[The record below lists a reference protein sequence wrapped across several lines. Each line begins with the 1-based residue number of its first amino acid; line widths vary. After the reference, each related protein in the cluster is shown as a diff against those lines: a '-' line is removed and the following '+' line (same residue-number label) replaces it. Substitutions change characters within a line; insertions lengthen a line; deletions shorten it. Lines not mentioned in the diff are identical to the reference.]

1 MGGSGIASVARYRR
15 QISLPD
21 FGTAGQEKLAQAHV
35 AVLGA
40 GGLGSP
46 ALLYLAGAGVGR
58 ITVIDDDVVD
68 LSNLHR
74 QVIHR
79 DAGVGRS
86 KAESAAE
93 AMRELNPEI
102 TVTVAA
108 ERLTPGNALDI
119 IGDAQVLLDG
129 ADNFDTR
136 HLASWACARL
146 GIPHVWA
153 SILGH
158 DAQLSVFHAGH
169 GPIYEDIYREPPAP
183 GVVPNCAQAGVLGP
197 LVGVVGSAMALEAI
211 KLLTGLGRPLIG
223 RLGVFSGLDGT
234 WEYVPVVGTQATLE
248 AVLADGPVLSPALP
262 PVPEITELPDA
273 ALLIDVREPH
283 EFAGS
288 RIPGALNVP
297 LTEVLDGDWVPP
309 RPEPGQEVVI
319 YCAGG
324 IRSARAVRALAERG
338 VTGPVSLAGG
348 IDAWLDR

>member
-1 MGGSGIASVARYRR
+1 MTPVSRYRR

-21 FGTAGQEKLAQAHV
+21 FGLAGQEALSRAHV
-35 AVLGA
+35 AVIGA

-58 ITVIDDDVVD
+58 ITVIDDAAVD
-68 LSNLHR
+68 ISNLHR

-79 DAGVGRS
+79 DAGVGRA

-93 AMRELNPEI
+93 AMRALTPDI
-102 TVTVAA
+102 TVAA
-108 ERLTPGNALDI
+108 SPGRLTPANALE
-119 IGDAQVLLDG
+119 VLQGADVVLDG

-197 LVGVVGSAMALEAI
+197 VVGAVGSAMALEAI

-223 RLGVFSGLDGT
+223 RLAVFSGLDGT
-234 WEYVPVVGTQATLE
+234 WEYVPVIGTQETLTR
-248 AVLADGPVLSPALP
+248 VLGNGPVTSPELP
-262 PVPEITELPDA
+262 PVPEVTELPDA
-273 ALLIDVREPH
+273 PLLIDVREPH
-283 EFAGS
+283 EFAGT
-288 RIPGALNVP
+288 RIPGAVNVP
-297 LTEVLDGDWVPP
+297 LGEVLTGGWVPP
-309 RPEPGQEVVI
+309 TPAPGQDVVI

-348 IDAWLDR
+348 IDAWLNRQG

>member
-1 MGGSGIASVARYRR
+1 MGGSGIARYRR
-15 QISLPD
+15 QIALPD
-21 FGTAGQEKLAQAHV
+21 FGTAGQDALSQAHV

-79 DAGVGRS
+79 DAGVGRP
-86 KAESAAE
+86 KAASAAA
-93 AMRELNPEI
+93 AMRELNPEV
-102 TVTVAA
+102 TVTVIAA
-108 ERLTPGNALDI
+108 RLSPDNALEVL
-119 IGDAQVLLDG
+119 GDAQVLLDG
-129 ADNFDTR
+129 TDNFDTR

-169 GPIYEDIYREPPAP
+169 GPIYEDIYRHPPAP

-197 LVGVVGSAMALEAI
+197 LVGTVGSAMALEAI

-234 WEYVPVVGTQATLE
+234 WEYVPVVGNRDTLD
-248 AVLADGPVLSPALP
+248 AVLAHGPVRSPQLP
-262 PVPEITELPDA
+262 PVPEITEFADTA
-273 ALLIDVREPH
+273 VLIDVREPH
-283 EFAGS
+283 EFATTH
-288 RIPGALNVP
+288 IPGARNVP
-297 LTEVLDGDWVPP
+297 LAEVLEGGWLPP
-309 RPEPGQEVVI
+309 QPEPGQQIVI

>member
-1 MGGSGIASVARYRR
+1 MTSLSRYRR

-21 FGTAGQEKLAQAHV
+21 FGVVGQEALSRSHV
-35 AVLGA
+35 AVIGA

-58 ITVIDDDVVD
+58 VTVIDDDAVD

-74 QVIHR
+74 QVIHL
-79 DAGVGRS
+79 DAGVGQP
-86 KAESAAE
+86 KAGSAAA
-93 AMRELNPEI
+93 AMNALNPEI
-102 TVTVAA
+102 TVTAVTG
-108 ERLTPGNALDI
+108 RLTSSNALELL
-119 IGDAQVLLDG
+119 GDADVVLDG

-197 LVGVVGSAMALEAI
+197 VVGVVGSAMALEAI
-211 KLLTGLGRPLIG
+211 KLLTGLGRPLTG

-248 AVLADGPVLSPALP
+248 QVLADGPVTSPALP
-262 PVPEITELPDA
+262 PVPEITELPYA
-273 ALLIDVREPH
+273 PLLIDVREPH
-283 EFAGS
+283 EFAGT

-297 LTEVLDGDWVPP
+297 LGTVLEGDWVPP
-309 RPEPGQEVVI
+309 APESGRDVVI

-348 IDAWLDR
+348 IDAWLERQG

>member
-1 MGGSGIASVARYRR
+1 MGGSGIARYRR
-15 QISLPD
+15 QIALPD
-21 FGTAGQEKLAQAHV
+21 FGTAGQDALSQAHV

-79 DAGVGRS
+79 DAGVGRP
-86 KAESAAE
+86 KAASAAA
-93 AMRELNPEI
+93 AMRELNPEV
-102 TVTVAA
+102 TVTVIAA
-108 ERLTPGNALDI
+108 RLSPDNALEVL
-119 IGDAQVLLDG
+119 GDAQVLLDG
-129 ADNFDTR
+129 TDNFDTR

-169 GPIYEDIYREPPAP
+169 GPIYEDIYRHPPAP

-197 LVGVVGSAMALEAI
+197 LVGTVGSAMALEAI

-234 WEYVPVVGTQATLE
+234 WEYVPVVGNRDTLD
-248 AVLADGPVLSPALP
+248 AVLAHGPVRSPQLP
-262 PVPEITELPDA
+262 PVPEITEFADTA
-273 ALLIDVREPH
+273 VLIDVREPH
-283 EFAGS
+283 EFATTH
-288 RIPGALNVP
+288 IPGARNVP
-297 LTEVLDGDWVPP
+297 LAEVLEGGWLPP
-309 RPEPGQEVVI
+309 QPEPGQQIVI

-324 IRSARAVRALAERG
+324 IRSARAVRALVERG

>member
-1 MGGSGIASVARYRR
+1 MSPVSRYRR

-21 FGTAGQEKLAQAHV
+21 FGLTGQEALVRAHI
-35 AVLGA
+35 AVIGA

-68 LSNLHR
+68 VSNLHR
-74 QVIHR
+74 QVIHC
-79 DAGVGRS
+79 DAGVGEP
-86 KAESAAE
+86 KAESAAA
-93 AMRELNPEI
+93 AMRALNPEV
-102 TVTVAA
+102 TVTVVA
-108 ERLTPGNALDI
+108 ERLTPATALDVLA
-119 IGDAQVLLDG
+119 DADVVLDG
-129 ADNFDTR
+129 TDNFDTR

-248 AVLADGPVLSPALP
+248 SVLAHGPVLSPALP

-273 ALLIDVREPH
+273 PLLIDVREPH
-283 EFAGS
+283 EFAVS
-288 RIPGALNVP
+288 CIPGARNVP
-297 LTEVLDGDWVPP
+297 LAEVLDGGWVPP
-309 RPEPGQEVVI
+309 TPEPGQEVVI

-324 IRSARAVRALAERG
+324 IRSARAVRALSARG
-338 VTGPVSLAGG
+338 VSGPVSLAGG
-348 IDAWLDR
+348 IDAWLDRHP

>member
-1 MGGSGIASVARYRR
+1 MTSASRYRR

-21 FGTAGQEKLAQAHV
+21 FGPGGQEVLTRAHV
-35 AVLGA
+35 AVIGA

-46 ALLYLAGAGVGR
+46 ALLYLAGAGVGH

-68 LSNLHR
+68 VSNLHR

-79 DAGVGRS
+79 DAGVGHP
-86 KAESAAE
+86 KAESAAA
-93 AMRELNPEI
+93 AMRALNPEI
-102 TVTVAA
+102 TVTGVAG
-108 ERLTPGNALDI
+108 RLTPANALT
-119 IGDAQVLLDG
+119 VLAGADVVLDG

-146 GIPHVWA
+146 GVPHVWA

-197 LVGVVGSAMALEAI
+197 VVGVVGSAMALEAV
-211 KLLTGLGRPLIG
+211 KVLTGLGRPLIG

-234 WEYVPVVGTQATLE
+234 WEYVPVVGTQETL
-248 AVLADGPVLSPALP
+248 ARVLGSGPVTSPELP
-262 PVPEITELPDA
+262 PVPEVSELPDDP
-273 ALLIDVREPH
+273 LLIDVREPH
-283 EFAGS
+283 EFAGI
-288 RIPGALNVP
+288 RIPGAVNVP
-297 LTEVLDGDWVPP
+297 LGEVLTGGWVPP
-309 RPEPGQEVVI
+309 APAPGQDVVI

-348 IDAWLDR
+348 IDAWLNRRG